1 MAAELLERAPAPAGE
16 LALDRGQDRVG
27 RGRGV
32 AGRRR
37 GLGRGGAVP
46 RRRLREKSA
55 RELGSST
62 PSSRRNHGDNG
73 ASMAGRREI

>member
-46 RRRLREKSA
+46 RRRLRET

-62 PSSRRNHGDNG
+62 PSSRRNHRDNG